1 MRGEEYQMRGQRK
14 VKMPKLAYLGQL
26 RRGVKTIKMN
36 KAGIYKRWK
45 KGL

>member
-14 VKMPKLAYLGQL
+14 VKMPKLAYLSQL
-26 RRGVKTIKMN
+26 RRRVKIIKIK

-45 KGL
+45 RGF